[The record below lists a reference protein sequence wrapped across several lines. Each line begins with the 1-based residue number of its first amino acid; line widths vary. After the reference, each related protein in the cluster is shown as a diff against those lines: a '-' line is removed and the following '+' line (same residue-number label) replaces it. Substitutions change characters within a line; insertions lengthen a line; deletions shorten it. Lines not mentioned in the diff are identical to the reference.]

1 MAPQVQHYRASAPI
15 LSETRAF
22 LHQRGLEGCEGM
34 LLWIGIQRDQR
45 VQITRVFIPEQ
56 RCVKTRFGVAVELT
70 PHAHYTLPDTL
81 REAERFYARVHSHP
95 TEAFHSHRDDQNA
108 VLTHEGALSIVV
120 PDFAARPVLN
130 LADCAIYQLE
140 YGKGWVRLDQ
150 AAIAQR
156 IEVVL

>member
-1 MAPQVQHYRASAPI
+1 MALLDQHYLVPAPI
-15 LSETRAF
+15 LSETRSF
-22 LHQRGLEGCEGM
+22 LYQRGLEGCEGM
-34 LLWIGIQRDQR
+34 LLWKGMQRDQH

-56 RCVKTRFGVAVELT
+56 RCIKSRFGVAVELT

-81 REAERFYARVHSHP
+81 RQAERFYMRVHSHP
-95 TEAFHSHRDDQNA
+95 TEAYHSRRDDQNA

-156 IEVVL
+156 IEVVS